1 MDDEMKAWRV
11 AAVEALQPV
20 PYLFTWAFEFTPPS
34 SEAVDTAYLRK
45 VRESQFVLW
54 LAGASTTTPVRN
66 EVSEALRTHRRL
78 LVFRLP
84 FEERDAATLAL
95 LEATPEKWSPEL
107 DSIEEFQTVLRDAIA
122 DEVVRV
128 LEEVP
133 SLAPLAQYER
143 LGRESRARCASRW
156 VMAGI
161 ERSEALAWAGDATVS
176 PLPARLQDRQAMGL
190 LTLVGGMG
198 AGKSL
203 CADRWFQQCV
213 SWSADDHEAPVPVY
227 LEAGD
232 VSLPLLDA
240 IRVGAKDFGDVDVQ
254 GANVVLEDL
263 SRCDDVRAGR
273 ILEQAHQVSAF
284 LPTTTILIT
293 SRPIP
298 AVTAA
303 DRDSAIAMD
312 PLDEEESLEVVRRA
326 HGGDISRVRYRDWSP
341 SLREAIRWPLF
352 AILTGVYLRENDLVT
367 RITYSELLTFLIER
381 SLGLT
386 AASRYAATSL
396 LRRLAALSLESRDS
410 LVPLAE
416 VGKQAELS
424 DLLAS
429 DLVEVRGRNMSIPL
443 DILREWLAAQSI
455 AKGEPGVDE
464 LLDDPKRLN
473 RWRYPIMASIGSS
486 SFKDSVEL
494 LAPLFARRP
503 GLAARMISEET
514 PEYAAGRDAMPVA
527 DVTTAG
533 RQVRVAMD
541 SWRLSLW
548 PASLYLHSVD
558 DEGRLRGL
566 DIAARGQKLET
577 SWRRH
582 GAGPP
587 VMAVE
592 TSTPIDRRQSHHIAQ
607 PSAMLTWPWNWTL
620 SEVRSR
626 LGHLVRAKNVPLA
639 EGPLVCECAYAVARA
654 VIGTGVED
662 GDPIPVG
669 DMAKWLTQL
678 RAQPGHFVSYSKW
691 TAKGIVEFDPA
702 QLERAV
708 DYLTFL
714 GLTVLEKPYPAPDY
728 LAGLK
733 LVDGGWLGKPVP
745 APHSEQEPTDTW
757 KWFGGD
763 DGVRDAVRRVLET
776 SLDGYIQ
783 SAQAWFPRLQED
795 LAHRVLQPAEV
806 RVRLFRPEQPGWR
819 GEMALMLLPRERD
832 SENVVD
838 ISVDTD
844 DKRGLSF
851 EDQLV
856 WGDEQ
861 AARIEQ
867 YRPDAAWWIRPTVH
881 QDDIPLFG
889 RLPASRL
896 AMLWLYLDLLD
907 LSLIEGMRP
916 RYSDF
921 W

>member
-1 MDDEMKAWRV
+1 
-11 AAVEALQPV
+11 
-20 PYLFTWAFEFTPPS
+20 
-34 SEAVDTAYLRK
+34 
-45 VRESQFVLW
+45 
-54 LAGASTTTPVRN
+54 
-66 EVSEALRTHRRL
+66 
-78 LVFRLP
+78 
-84 FEERDAATLAL
+84 
-95 LEATPEKWSPEL
+95 
-107 DSIEEFQTVLRDAIA
+107 
-122 DEVVRV
+122 
-128 LEEVP
+128 
-133 SLAPLAQYER
+133 
-143 LGRESRARCASRW
+143 
-156 VMAGI
+156 
-161 ERSEALAWAGDATVS
+161 
-176 PLPARLQDRQAMGL
+176 
-190 LTLVGGMG
+190 
-198 AGKSL
+198 
-203 CADRWFQQCV
+203 
-213 SWSADDHEAPVPVY
+213 
-227 LEAGD
+227 
-232 VSLPLLDA
+232 
-240 IRVGAKDFGDVDVQ
+240 
-254 GANVVLEDL
+254 VVLEDL